1 MPGSGPQGEAQGGFV
16 FFAECSWLHPEATR
30 RRDRG
35 ARRRD
40 PRTSLGGRAWG
51 GEGSGQIS
59 RQSQNSQKPNA
70 KYL

>member
-1 MPGSGPQGEAQGGFV
+1 MPGSGPQGETRGGFV
-16 FFAECSWLHPEATR
+16 FFAECSWR
-30 RRDRG
+30 CQG

-40 PRTSLGGRAWG
+40 PRTSRGGRAWG

-59 RQSQNSQKPNA
+59 RQSQNLQKPNA